1 MNKQEKKKILNK
13 LSKESIQI
21 NAEGEKAFL
30 EGLLSKKNYPDESH
44 RSALLNSF
52 IKKSTGLKIIQVSDK
67 YLSMF
72 IVTDKSY
79 YVAEKFYRGEELTSW
94 SAVEI
99 YKDQK
104 KNKISYKEVKDKA
117 LNHMLDNYFNKEE
130 FLKRLRIDGID
141 FYCWQEAYE

>member
-52 IKKSTGLKIIQVSDK
+52 IKKSTGLKIIKVSDK

-79 YVAEKFYRGEELTSW
+79 YVSEKFYRGEELTSW

-117 LNHMLDNYFNKEE
+117 LNHMLDNYFNKKE
-130 FLKRLRIDGID
+130 FLKRH
-141 FYCWQEAYE
+141 

>member
-52 IKKSTGLKIIQVSDK
+52 IKKSTGLKIIQVSDT

-104 KNKISYKEVKDKA
+104 KNKISYNEVKDKA
-117 LNHMLDNYFNKEE
+117 LNHMLDNYFNKKE

-141 FYCWQEAYE
+141 FYCWQEVYE